1 MKKDQKKKFVKDF
14 QEILNNV
21 GILVVTHY
29 SGLKTTQTDELRGK
43 IREAGGKFVIVKN
56 SLMKIILKEH
66 KSKEFKNLFNGPVA
80 LAYSEDEVSAAK
92 VAVNFS
98 KENDKLLILGG
109 IMGDKFLEQKD
120 VLEIATLP
128 TLDEIR
134 AKLVSLIQTPA
145 RNIAYALKF
154 SANKLARVFNEY
166 SKLDITNIKNEN
178 EPKSEEKTE
187 TEAKSEEKHETDT
200 KSEEKTETE
209 AKSEEKQET
218 EAKSE
223 EKTETKSQSE
233 EKALNEKTKD
243 N

>member
-1 MKKDQKKKFVKDF
+1 MKRDQKKQFVKNFKD
-14 QEILNNV
+14 ILNNV

-29 SGLKTTQTDELRGK
+29 SGLKTTQTDELRLK
-43 IREAGGKFVIVKN
+43 IKEAGGKFIIVKN
-56 SLMKIILKEH
+56 SLMKIILKDH
-66 KSKEFKNLFNGPVA
+66 KSKEFKALFNGPVA

-98 KENDKLLILGG
+98 KDNDKLLILGG

-134 AKLVSLIQTPA
+134 SKLICLIQTPA

-166 SKLDITNIKNEN
+166 SKLDIPEKKIEN
-178 EPKSEEKTE
+178 EVKSDEKSEIKVKTE
-187 TEAKSEEKHETDT
+187 EKPEVKENDKNNKGTEDK
-200 KSEEKTETE
+200 
-209 AKSEEKQET
+209 
-218 EAKSE
+218 
-223 EKTETKSQSE
+223 
-233 EKALNEKTKD
+233 
-243 N
+243 

>member
-14 QEILNNV
+14 KDIFNNV

-29 SGLKTTQTDELRGK
+29 SGLKTTQTDELRTK
-43 IREAGGKFVIVKN
+43 IKEVGGRFVIVKN

-66 KSKEFKNLFNGPVA
+66 KSKEFKELFNGPVA

-92 VAVNFS
+92 IAVNFS

-128 TLDEIR
+128 SLDEIR

-166 SKLDITNIKNEN
+166 SKLDIPEEKVEA
-178 EPKSEEKTE
+178 EKKSEEKTE
-187 TEAKSEEKHETDT
+187 TEAKTEK
-200 KSEEKTETE
+200 KPETE
-209 AKSEEKQET
+209 AKTEEKPET
-218 EAKSE
+218 EAKTE
-223 EKTETKSQSE
+223 EKT
-233 EKALNEKTKD
+233 
-243 N
+243 

>member
-14 QEILNNV
+14 KDIFNNV

-29 SGLKTTQTDELRGK
+29 SGLKTTQTDELRTK
-43 IREAGGKFVIVKN
+43 IKEVGGRFVIVKN

-66 KSKEFKNLFNGPVA
+66 KSKEFKELFNGPVA

-92 VAVNFS
+92 IAVNFS

-128 TLDEIR
+128 SLDEIR

-166 SKLDITNIKNEN
+166 SKLDIPEEKVEA
-178 EPKSEEKTE
+178 EKKSEEKTE
-187 TEAKSEEKHETDT
+187 TEAKTEK
-200 KSEEKTETE
+200 KPETE
-209 AKSEEKQET
+209 AKT
-218 EAKSE
+218 E
-223 EKTETKSQSE
+223 
-233 EKALNEKTKD
+233 
-243 N
+243 